1 MVPAA
6 RPVLVAAEAPAEMT
20 AEASVAVMGAGLP
33 SALVLTVVGAAAAAY
48 RAANLPGAYA
58 WPVYPSKRTIR
69 GERLRGSIGP

>member
-1 MVPAA
+1 
-6 RPVLVAAEAPAEMT
+6 
-20 AEASVAVMGAGLP
+20 VMGAGLP